1 MHYRNAFST
10 AKRGVCRVGEPQQRG
25 NWYTPSRQHQR
36 LFCRRM
42 SQGHN
47 TSQKMEKDIWHLVK
61 EQHCVKLTLAGPWD
75 PSSFLLLLSHARQV
89 CLIFPSES
97 CSSVRFT
104 RGGSC
109 WERDWE
115 TRICQRV
122 VLFPTALADW
132 PKSYKKKNQIQEKAL
147 NVSRLLEQ
155 MAQEVFPVAIGVYF
169 FLFFIY
175 LFKPL

>member
-1 MHYRNAFST
+1 MDP
-10 AKRGVCRVGEPQQRG
+10 GQQKAGCGGLESLSKRG
-25 NWYTPSRQHQR
+25 NWYIPSRQHQR

-42 SQGHN
+42 SQGHD
-47 TSQKMEKDIWHLVK
+47 TSQKMEKDIWHLLK
-61 EQHCVKLTLAGPWD
+61 EQHCVKLILAGPWD

-132 PKSYKKKNQIQEKAL
+132 PKSYKKKKSNSGKSPERVKAFGT
-147 NVSRLLEQ
+147 NGTRGFSCSYRHVFLLI
-155 MAQEVFPVAIGVYF
+155 F
-169 FLFFIY
+169 Y
-175 LFKPL
+175 LFI

>member
-1 MHYRNAFST
+1 MH
-10 AKRGVCRVGEPQQRG
+10 VGQRG
-25 NWYTPSRQHQR
+25 GLYRGLESLHTETTASRAVSTPKSLTEGWTKDTIHH
-36 LFCRRM
+36 
-42 SQGHN
+42 S
-47 TSQKMEKDIWHLVK
+47 KMEKDIWHLVK
-61 EQHCVKLTLAGPWD
+61 KQPHVKLVLAGPWD
-75 PSSFLLLLSHARQV
+75 PTSFLLLLSHARQV

-132 PKSYKKKNQIQEKAL
+132 PKSYKKKIKFRKKPWTCQGFWNKWH
-147 NVSRLLEQ
+147 NR
-155 MAQEVFPVAIGVYF
+155 F
-169 FLFFIY
+169 FL
-175 LFKPL
+175 

>member
-1 MHYRNAFST
+1 MH
-10 AKRGVCRVGEPQQRG
+10 VGQRG
-25 NWYTPSRQHQR
+25 GLHRGLESLHTETTASRAVSTPKSFTEGWTKDTIQH
-36 LFCRRM
+36 
-42 SQGHN
+42 S
-47 TSQKMEKDIWHLVK
+47 KMEKDIWHLVK
-61 EQHCVKLTLAGPWD
+61 KQPHVKLVLAGPWD
-75 PSSFLLLLSHARQV
+75 PTSFLLLLSHARQV

-132 PKSYKKKNQIQEKAL
+132 PKSYKKKKSNSGKSPERVKAFGT
-147 NVSRLLEQ
+147 NGTIGFSCSYRHVFLLI
-155 MAQEVFPVAIGVYF
+155 F
-169 FLFFIY
+169 Y
-175 LFKPL
+175 LFI